1 MAPRGIPHSQ
11 ISDFWR
17 GCRLSSVSGS
27 RRVLSLWLPMM
38 GIAFVCV
45 WAAYATTELPETAA
59 ATMMSSEVAAV
70 APEPSEVAGLVVV
83 FP

>member
-1 MAPRGIPHSQ
+1 M
-11 ISDFWR
+11 
-17 GCRLSSVSGS
+17 
-27 RRVLSLWLPMM
+27 LSLWLPMM
-38 GIAFVCV
+38 GIAFGCV